1 MSIRQRIARI
11 REQVPENKC
20 PRTKATT
27 NWVNARI
34 THFSYM
40 TRLVMFAA
48 CVVLSGTSLFGQ
60 TNTLKFDS
68 LPSAQGWS
76 LLNSCAS
83 PESSLF
89 SVANNVLHQNTI
101 GCGQTAAY

>member
-11 REQVPENKC
+11 RKQVPEDKSL
-20 PRTKATT
+20 RTKATT
-27 NWVNARI
+27 NRVNARVV
-34 THFSYM
+34 HFSYPK
-40 TRLVMFAA
+40 RLFMFAA
-48 CVVLSGTSLFGQ
+48 CVVLSATSLFGQ
-60 TNTLKFDS
+60 TNTLRFDS

-89 SVANNVLHQNTI
+89 SVTNNVLHQNTI
-101 GCGQTAAY
+101 GCGQNY